1 MTDLRCSRGL
11 DRRRFLQL
19 SGLAVG
25 GSIVLAACGEGGS
38 PEGAAPAGTTSELG
52 KFLTIDQH
60 AGKGATLDLGVV
72 LPSSGSGSAYASE
85 MKNGV
90 ELAVAHLAGAGALQ
104 WKPQYKD
111 NKSGDPQAGIDATK
125 DLGLSG
131 TPAMLCSYIANLGSQ
146 VPGIEQYQML
156 TLDGA
161 GGTGTFAQGKPYFY
175 GARIIIPDDIYP
187 GTFQWF
193 KQAHPEIT
201 KVGHLTWDLG
211 PSTTDLLESSRKAIT
226 AAGFSPAAH
235 VSSAPANTDYSAQIR
250 EIESSGA
257 NAVVIS
263 VLDDVS
269 IAAFLKQYSVTGRKD
284 VVFVSTTNFTPKT
297 YQTVAGSDALANYHF
312 CYDYFDGT
320 TATSDFGRYFT
331 ESYKQKHQSD
341 PTSLSAN
348 FYEDTLVLWECV
360 RRVNAKGGDPAK
372 GSELLAAFESD
383 PVFPS
388 VYGGSGAEPGV
399 ISFDT
404 TTHSVSKRPSGIYT
418 QKNGT
423 VVAVATFD
431 VSGSDFKL
439 LG

>member
-1 MTDLRCSRGL
+1 MAINRHSRGL
-11 DRRRFLQL
+11 DRRHFLQL
-19 SGLAVG
+19 SGLVVG
-25 GSIVLAACGEGGS
+25 GSAVLAACGDGGS
-38 PEGAAPAGTTSELG
+38 GSAVTADTSSKLG
-52 KFLTIDQH
+52 EFLRIDQY
-60 AGKGATLDLGVV
+60 AGKGTQLDLGVV

-90 ELAVAHLAGAGALQ
+90 ELAVAQLTGAGALE
-104 WKPQYKD
+104 WRPQYKD

-125 DLGLSG
+125 DLGLTG
-131 TPAMLCSYIANLGSQ
+131 TPAMLCSYIADLGAQ
-146 VPGIEQYQML
+146 VPGIAQYQML

-161 GGTGTFAQGKPYFY
+161 GGTGTFAQSKPYFY

-193 KQAHPEIT
+193 KQAQPQVKSIA
-201 KVGHLTWDLG
+201 HLTWDLG
-211 PSTTDLLESSRKAIT
+211 PSTTQLLDSSREAIT
-226 AAGFSPAAH
+226 SAGFSAAAH
-235 VSSAPANTDYSAQIR
+235 VSSAPTNSDYSAQIR

-257 NAVVIS
+257 NAVIIS

-269 IAAFLKQYSVTGRKD
+269 IAAFLKQYAVTGRKD

-297 YQTVAGSDALANYHF
+297 YQTVAGSDALTNYHF

-320 TATSDFGRYFT
+320 TATSDFGSYFT
-331 ESYKQKHQSD
+331 QAYQDAYKTD

-360 RRVNAKGGDPAK
+360 RRVNEKGGDPSK
-372 GSELLAAFESD
+372 GSELLAAFEAN

-388 VYGGSGAEPGV
+388 VYGGSGAETGV
-399 ISFDT
+399 ISFDKS
-404 TTHSVSKRPSGIYT
+404 THSVSKRPSGIYT
-418 QKNGT
+418 QKDGK

-431 VSGSDFKL
+431 VSGSDFRL
-439 LG
+439 DG